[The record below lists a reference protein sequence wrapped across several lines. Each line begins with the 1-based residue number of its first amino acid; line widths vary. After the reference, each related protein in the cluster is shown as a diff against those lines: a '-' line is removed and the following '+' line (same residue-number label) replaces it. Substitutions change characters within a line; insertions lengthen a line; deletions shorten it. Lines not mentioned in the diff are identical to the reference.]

1 LGLPSIGV
9 LVYDI
14 DLEALDGFLTLNE
27 GGTG

>member
-14 DLEALDGFLTLNE
+14 DLELLDGFLTLKD